1 MHVLDLIYCLF
12 QFFSASP
19 RFASSFRK
27 RASVSTS
34 LKMIQKT
41 YSRNNSQT
49 SSNPP
54 GLFQLLQCPPG
65 SAEPRKGPACGSG
78 ARGGSRDRDR
88 APLGRRDGHGSSSVP
103 RATQPFRRVP
113 KALILTSQSSST
125 SIQPTPYTFCGSWPK
140 YPGAAQPFPTLIFS
154 LFFSVFQC
162 FVVHTDYPIMKYNLY
177 IKPCLP

>member
-1 MHVLDLIYCLF
+1 MHVLDLICCLF

-54 GLFQLLQCPPG
+54 GLLQLLQCPPG

-113 KALILTSQSSST
+113 KALLLL
-125 SIQPTPYTFCGSWPK
+125 SWP
-140 YPGAAQPFPTLIFS
+140 PRAHPLRFS
-154 LFFSVFQC
+154 QHPACFVDLGQNILELHSHFQHWYSRYSFQC
-162 FVVHTDYPIMKYNLY
+162 FRVS
-177 IKPCLP
+177 